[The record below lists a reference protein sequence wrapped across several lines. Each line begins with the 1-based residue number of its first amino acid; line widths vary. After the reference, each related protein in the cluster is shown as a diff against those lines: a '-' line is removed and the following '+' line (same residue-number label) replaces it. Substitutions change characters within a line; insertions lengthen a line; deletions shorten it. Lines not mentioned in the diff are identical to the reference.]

1 MPWTITGQ
9 QTIGVVQYLTG
20 EHDTSIAPG
29 SSTDELKIA
38 GYSINISF
46 TSVAATASGASLE
59 GSLDGTNFFTI
70 PNSTITTI
78 AGINN
83 ISSTVVVN
91 FIRLVNSSGGN
102 FSRISFSAN
111 ASIE

>member
-1 MPWTITGQ
+1 MPWTISGQ
-9 QTIGVVQYLTG
+9 QTTGNVQYLTG
-20 EHDTSIAPG
+20 EHTGIATG
-29 SSTDELKIA
+29 STTDELKIA

-46 TSVAATASGASLE
+46 TSGAAASGARLE
-59 GSLDGTNFFTI
+59 GSLDTTNFFTI

-83 ISSTVVVN
+83 ISSNIVVN

>member
-46 TSVAATASGASLE
+46 TSGAVASGASLD

-83 ISSTVVVN
+83 ISSTIVVN